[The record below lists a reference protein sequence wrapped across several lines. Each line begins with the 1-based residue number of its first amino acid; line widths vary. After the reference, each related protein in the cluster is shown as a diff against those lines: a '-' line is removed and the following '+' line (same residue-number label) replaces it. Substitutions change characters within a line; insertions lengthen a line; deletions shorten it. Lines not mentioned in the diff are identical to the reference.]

1 MTTTEHQDIFQAMM
15 KLKLACNSYNTCGA
29 AYAAAVKVAAGDP
42 NNVKKTGAL
51 AAAAD
56 AVDPLRGARKA
67 VCYHGDAVASL
78 RGPLCGPRCGDLT
91 MLLAIAAAY

>member
-1 MTTTEHQDIFQAMM
+1 MTSTEHQDIFQAMM
-15 KLKLACNSYNTCGA
+15 KLKRACNSYNTCGA

-56 AVDPLRGARKA
+56 AVDSARKA
-67 VCYHGDAVASL
+67 VFYQGEAVAYL
-78 RGPLCGPRCGDLT
+78 PATRGAQNMELKT
-91 MLLAIAAAY
+91 LLAMAAAY